1 MRRDLQAMERVLAAG
16 IHSQGECPGASARGC
31 YAAKSSKGTKE
42 LMMEDRYVELE
53 SVDGHHVADLLKS
66 YLESHGI
73 AVEISQESYGSTM
86 GITVAPLGVAR
97 ILVPESC
104 FKEAQR
110 LLDEFYTGNQD
121 S

>member
-1 MRRDLQAMERVLAAG
+1 MPRRP
-16 IHSQGECPGASARGC
+16 SSKC

-73 AVEISQESYGSTM
+73 AVEIS
-86 GITVAPLGVAR
+86 
-97 ILVPESC
+97 
-104 FKEAQR
+104 
-110 LLDEFYTGNQD
+110 
-121 S
+121 